1 MRDNVEFSR
10 ISLMWVLKAGVRE
23 IYVSKSGFEEGVK
36 GHETRDVSWQRTG
49 KGFSRASSN

>member
-23 IYVSKSGFEEGVK
+23 IYVSKSGFEEGGK
-36 GHETRDVSWQRTG
+36 GHETRDVSRQRTG
-49 KGFSRASSN
+49 KGVSRASSN